1 MTDFQDKLAVV
12 FGGGRDIGGAIAVEL
27 ARRGAQVALSYHGSN
42 PDKVI
47 RAIEAL
53 GQKPYS
59 QKVDALDMAAV
70 RAFATSSAEQAGKKI
85 AVLVNVVG
93 GLVARKT
100 HGRDGRC
107 LLGLRHDTQH
117 QEHLCDDPG
126 GLTTDDR
133 RSAIVNVSS
142 QAGRDGGGP
151 GGIAY
156 GASKGALM
164 SMTRG
169 LAKELGPRRIRVNAV
184 CPGMIATKF
193 HDEFTKPEVRQR
205 VAGMTPLGREGMAE
219 EVANLVVYLASEG
232 ASFVNG
238 SNVDITEASSSAE
251 KIAQKVNHS
260 CQTNFRQKTTNSGI
274 FFTYANHHRR
284 GRKAQITLPKD
295 AKQLKTKT
303 ISAKRP
309 ATLADVAKMAGVVAM
324 TTSRAINQSGAEV
337 RQRVSAA
344 VKRLN
349 YRPNMVARQLRGPPF
364 KCHRHPPV
372 RHSQSLLHRTNKWSK
387 TSL

>member
-1 MTDFQDKLAVV
+1 MNDFQDKLAVV

-42 PDKVI
+42 PDKVVS
-47 RAIEAL
+47 AITAL
-53 GQKPYS
+53 GRKPYA
-59 QKVDALDMAAV
+59 QKVDALDMTAV

-93 GLVARKT
+93 GLVARKRMEEMDDDFWDHVMVLNT
-100 HGRDGRC
+100 KSIFAITQAALPRMIDG
-107 LLGLRHDTQH
+107 GT
-117 QEHLCDDPG
+117 
-126 GLTTDDR
+126 
-133 RSAIVNVSS
+133 IVNVSS

-205 VAGMTPLGREGMAE
+205 VAGMTPLGREGRAE
-219 EVANLVVYLASEG
+219 EVAGLVVYLASDA

-238 SNVDITEASSSAE
+238 ANVDI
-251 KIAQKVNHS
+251 NG
-260 CQTNFRQKTTNSGI
+260 GI
-274 FFTYANHHRR
+274 LF
-284 GRKAQITLPKD
+284 
-295 AKQLKTKT
+295 
-303 ISAKRP
+303 S
-309 ATLADVAKMAGVVAM
+309 
-324 TTSRAINQSGAEV
+324 
-337 RQRVSAA
+337 
-344 VKRLN
+344 
-349 YRPNMVARQLRGPPF
+349 
-364 KCHRHPPV
+364 
-372 RHSQSLLHRTNKWSK
+372 
-387 TSL
+387 